1 MGIASSFV
9 QEPLEN
15 QFIES
20 SRRCFFEN
28 DLGFKRQLIGFNP
41 VHPVILS
48 KILRDDGGGVNRFN
62 PVILS
67 RILKDSYFYYN
78 AEHHCNANGGANPK
92 S

>member
-1 MGIASSFV
+1 MRGTKKPCHSGLDPESMGIASSFV

-20 SRRCFFEN
+20 SQRCFFEN

-48 KILRDDGGGVNRFN
+48 KILRDGWGVIDL
-62 PVILS
+62 IL
-67 RILKDSYFYYN
+67 
-78 AEHHCNANGGANPK
+78 
-92 S
+92 